1 MKKKETQ
8 AEERGYLGY
17 SYVFKKQVIEEIEN
31 GFISMN
37 QASKKYNLSRSTIQ
51 RWFDKMGNFE
61 KRLKAMG
68 GKSARQEIVLLKR
81 QLKVL
86 EQDNE
91 ILHFALD
98 MVKEECG
105 VDLKKKYLPESLDS
119 TKKSKGKK

>member
-1 MKKKETQ
+1 
-8 AEERGYLGY
+8 
-17 SYVFKKQVIEEIEN
+17 
-31 GFISMN
+31 
-37 QASKKYNLSRSTIQ
+37 
-51 RWFDKMGNFE
+51 MGNFE

-105 VDLKKKYLPESLDS
+105 VDLRKKYLPDPIAIGSLDS
-119 TKKSKGKK
+119 TKKRKEKK